1 MGTQMTYSI
10 DVYLGRNSVRNSLL
24 LGPLYFFK
32 QYIETYNNNDSKIRK
47 VFHFTKDFEDKIY
60 FLNQSISYDMLRE
73 LVDIKIMI
81 DDTVNLNPAVRN
93 VIKKY
98 KDRKDTWYLNLLIGK
113 LYFDNDFYTESLPYF
128 LNSLPGITRRE
139 KFVKDIGEEYF
150 EKASFKES
158 LEMFNKYI
166 ALSLGSS
173 DSYLKRGLVLYNLGD
188 YENAKADFEKAIS
201 LDPENNLAK
210 DYLNK

>member
-1 MGTQMTYSI
+1 
-10 DVYLGRNSVRNSLL
+10 
-24 LGPLYFFK
+24 
-32 QYIETYNNNDSKIRK
+32 
-47 VFHFTKDFEDKIY
+47 
-60 FLNQSISYDMLRE
+60 MLRE